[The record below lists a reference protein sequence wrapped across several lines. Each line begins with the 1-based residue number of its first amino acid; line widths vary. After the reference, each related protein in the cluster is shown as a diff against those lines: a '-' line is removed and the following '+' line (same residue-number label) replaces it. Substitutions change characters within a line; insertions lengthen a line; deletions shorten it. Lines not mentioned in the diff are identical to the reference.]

1 MTKPGR
7 SPEETLLT
15 EAFAASRRDT
25 YEPDAPAEPSR
36 IWWRAR
42 ADELVEEEIRRRK
55 RTTAPFTFVQRLA
68 TVVFFLLG
76 ETGAVLFLSLSL
88 PAWEKSLAASGVSPL
103 ALTVLILAAF
113 PTASLLYRFQR
124 VIRGSSQ

>member
-1 MTKPGR
+1 MTKPDR
-7 SPEETLLT
+7 SPEETLLA

-25 YEPDAPAEPSR
+25 YEPDAPADPSR

-42 ADELVEEEIRRRK
+42 AEELVEEEIRRRK
-55 RTTAPFTFVQRLA
+55 KTAAPFTLVQRLA
-68 TVVFFLLG
+68 AVVLFLLG
-76 ETGAVLFLSLSL
+76 ETGAVLLLSLSL
-88 PAWEKSLAASGVSPL
+88 PAWEKSLAASGISPVT
-103 ALTVLILAAF
+103 LTILILAAL

>member
-7 SPEETLLT
+7 SPEETLLA

-25 YEPDAPAEPSR
+25 YEPDAPADPSR

-42 ADELVEEEIRRRK
+42 TEELIEEEIRNRK
-55 RTTAPFTFVQRLA
+55 GTAAPFTLVQRLA
-68 TVVFFLLG
+68 AIVVFLLG
-76 ETGAVLFLSLSL
+76 ETGAILLLSLTL
-88 PAWEKSLAASGVSPL
+88 PTWEKSLAASGVSPL
-103 ALTVLILAAF
+103 AFTFFVLAAL
-113 PTASLLYRFQR
+113 PTASLLYGFQR

>member
-7 SPEETLLT
+7 SPAETLLA

-25 YEPDAPAEPSR
+25 YEPDAPADPSR

-55 RTTAPFTFVQRLA
+55 RTAAPFAIAQGLTGAALFLIVEIGLLLLLSYILPPIAKPLA
-68 TVVFFLLG
+68 AVGLSPLTVTILALAAGPTAAFLLHLG
-76 ETGAVLFLSLSL
+76 SQLR
-88 PAWEKSLAASGVSPL
+88 SG
-103 ALTVLILAAF
+103 
-113 PTASLLYRFQR
+113 
-124 VIRGSSQ
+124 